1 MRPFAFSRAPF
12 ALSEEWVSW
21 DALGSE
27 FRKLWRDDVNG
38 GDGESGNDNLLG
50 GAGNDFLLG
59 GAGADAFNGGSGSD
73 TADYSASASGV
84 VVNLQS
90 GSATGGDAEGDTFN
104 SIESLIGSSSSDT
117 LYGRNSLANR
127 LDGGA
132 GADIL
137 WGGSGNDTFVFQA
150 GQANGDIVL
159 DFNGAGAG
167 AGDQILF
174 EGYGLAQAGAH
185 AARLDATHWQVTSAD
200 GLIVDVITLANAAN
214 LDASDF
220 LFG

>member
-12 ALSEEWVSW
+12 ALSEDWFSW

-59 GAGADAFNGGSGSD
+59 GAGADALNGGSGAD
-73 TADYSASASGV
+73 TADYSTSASGV

-104 SIESLIGSSSSDT
+104 SIESLVGSSSSDT
-117 LYGRNSLANR
+117 LYGRNSVANR